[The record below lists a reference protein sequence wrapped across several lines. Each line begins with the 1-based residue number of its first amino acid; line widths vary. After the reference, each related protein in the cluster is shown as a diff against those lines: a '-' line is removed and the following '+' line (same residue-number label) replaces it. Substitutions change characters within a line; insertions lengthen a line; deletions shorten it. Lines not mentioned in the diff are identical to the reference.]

1 MMKLKELKSEFHE
14 LIDQVNDP
22 ELLLQFYD
30 AISQSV
36 KPENSLWQS
45 LSIERQLEVLAAFEE
60 SENEENLI
68 SLSEIKSKYKEWP
81 LK

>member
-1 MMKLKELKSEFHE
+1 MKLKELKSEFHE

-36 KPENSLWQS
+36 KPGNSWES
-45 LSIERQLEVLAAFEE
+45 LSINRQQEVLEAFED
-60 SENEENLI
+60 SENGENLI

>member
-1 MMKLKELKSEFHE
+1 MKLKELKSDFHE

-36 KPENSLWQS
+36 QPGSLWQS
-45 LSIERQLEVLAAFEE
+45 LTTKQQHEVLEAFEE
-60 SENEENLI
+60 SEDETNLI
-68 SLSEIKSKYKEWP
+68 PYSEIQSKYKQWP